1 MHPKWLSATQISIMV
16 RMLVADDGGHLFRS
30 VVLQRGLARQV
41 DDGRDPAEPGSVPY
55 CRIGTR
61 RSGRSKAPVMISMRG
76 PSMRPKLR
84 GVPQAAQKPRSAIE
98 EERNA
103 AGVPRVQLTSLRSK
117 SANDANGAPLAFW
130 HIRQWQMLIRTGAA
144 DTAKRIA
151 PHWHPPVRVGFACEV
166 IAAPVAATHR
176 SVQPMH
182 RRRQK

>member
-1 MHPKWLSATQISIMV
+1 MDAISIMV
-16 RMLVADDGGHLFRS
+16 RMLVADDGGHLFRPII
-30 VVLQRGLARQV
+30 LQRGLARQV
-41 DDGRDPAEPGSVPY
+41 DDGSDPAEPGLGSVLPD
-55 CRIGTR
+55 RH
-61 RSGRSKAPVMISMRG
+61 
-76 PSMRPKLR
+76 
-84 GVPQAAQKPRSAIE
+84 QAAQKPRSAIE